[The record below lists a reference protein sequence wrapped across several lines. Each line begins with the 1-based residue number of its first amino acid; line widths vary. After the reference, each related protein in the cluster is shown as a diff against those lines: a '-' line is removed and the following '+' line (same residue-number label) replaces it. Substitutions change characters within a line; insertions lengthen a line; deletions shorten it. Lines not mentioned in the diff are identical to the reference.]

1 MGRYALMSLQPFE
14 TKHGFRRGEFLKNSQ
29 TEFTFRQGVAV
40 VQRISC
46 WITNPGVV
54 NCKTYHPIPGPIGR
68 NFKPRSQ
75 LSPYDPVVCGVCVCV
90 CVCVCVKGGG
100 LNPSSVYRG
109 FSMYSLGQNMG
120 PIPKQNLFKSMLVSQ
135 ILQRI
140 HGNFIPKL
148 SNFYPF

>member
-54 NCKTYHPIPGPIGR
+54 NCKTYHPIPALLEETLNRGPNYLFMTQWFVG
-68 NFKPRSQ
+68 
-75 LSPYDPVVCGVCVCV
+75 CV

-100 LNPSSVYRG
+100 VKPK
-109 FSMYSLGQNMG
+109 FSLQGIFYVFIRAEYG
-120 PIPKQNLFKSMLVSQ
+120 PHSQ
-135 ILQRI
+135 TE
-140 HGNFIPKL
+140 FI
-148 SNFYPF
+148 

>member
-54 NCKTYHPIPGPIGR
+54 NCKTYHPIPALLEETLNRGPNYLFMTQWFVG
-68 NFKPRSQ
+68 
-75 LSPYDPVVCGVCVCV
+75 CV

-135 ILQRI
+135 ILQLI